1 VFDAVPGAP
10 VGPVGPTGPIDPRDV
25 ETVGPYDPAFR
36 ISIISAKMSTA
47 EPSPVTKYVLNVN
60 GATP

>member
-1 VFDAVPGAP
+1 
-10 VGPVGPTGPIDPRDV
+10 VGPTGPIDPRDV